1 MLLIVDLSLQTRNNL
16 KILGLVRVFSI
27 VRDLDVPVTA
37 LLLRLP
43 HLDPLLSGEVLVK
56 LREHILRQ
64 AKSVQQ
70 WAVLDGV

>member
-1 MLLIVDLSLQTRNNL
+1 MLLIVYLSLQTRNNL

-43 HLDPLLSGEVLVK
+43 HLDPLLGGKVLVK